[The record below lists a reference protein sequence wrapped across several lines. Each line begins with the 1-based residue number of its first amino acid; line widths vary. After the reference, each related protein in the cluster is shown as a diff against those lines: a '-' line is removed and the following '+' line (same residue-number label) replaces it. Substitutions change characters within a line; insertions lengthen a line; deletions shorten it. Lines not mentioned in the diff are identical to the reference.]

1 MYTVWTRPSTA
12 RKIQRGDSARIQK
25 TTGKA
30 VTGIMSPVITRGILG
45 SVSAVPLGGTIS
57 LTATA
62 GGALLMVKDM
72 EDNMSPMSKRDQV
85 TRSFGKENYYL
96 HARHSSKS
104 RAESQASALR
114 KVKYKVR
121 ITKE

>member
-12 RKIQRGDSARIQK
+12 GKIKKGDAARMQR

-45 SVSAVPLGGTIS
+45 SVAPVPLGGTIS
-57 LTATA
+57 LTATS

-72 EDNMSPMSKRDQV
+72 EDNMKSSSE
-85 TRSFGKENYYL
+85 RSSVSHKFGNENYYL
-96 HARHSSKS
+96 HGTHSIKGK
-104 RAESQASALR
+104 AESQASALR

-121 ITKE
+121 ITKA